1 MIPTASGPVAPAPGV
16 DEAELSGLG
25 IIRVTTERFH
35 VGPNIYAKLGDAIA
49 QAKRG
54 RDAGNDL

>member
-1 MIPTASGPVAPAPGV
+1 MKSKPPGPVEPAPRP

-35 VGPNIYAKLGDAIA
+35 VGPYIYASLGDAIA

-54 RDAGNDL
+54 RVAGNDL